1 MLHHRFQLMHAL
13 VKHLQVNDTKM
24 KIYGEV
30 QATYVAKK
38 VEWYTLPSVFPRRHE
53 YFSPI
58 RSRTVTRHCSQ
69 SLLDNHGI

>member
-24 KIYGEV
+24 KIY
-30 QATYVAKK
+30 VAKK
-38 VEWYTLPSVFPRRHE
+38 VEWYTLPSVFPQRHE